1 MKPFTLPALA
11 LALAIGAAPVAAQTY
26 PSQPIKLI
34 VGYAPGGSV
43 DAFARLVAPKLGQE
57 LGQTIVTRTS
67 PAQAASSA
75 SRAPSMPSRTA
86 TPC

>member
-43 DAFARLVAPKLGQE
+43 DALSL
-57 LGQTIVTRTS
+57 IHI
-67 PAQAASSA
+67 
-75 SRAPSMPSRTA
+75 
-86 TPC
+86 